1 VSTIDSSDIHPF
13 KQQSVKQIC
22 LVNDGGIQSHH
33 NPGSSG
39 GTGAT
44 EKRSAA
50 LCQEGGGPIEVR
62 EGQGCLRRHGP
73 DITHDVLQASHDT
86 SFEASQRR
94 EAAIGELKLQVL
106 HILVA

>member
-1 VSTIDSSDIHPF
+1 MICFPFKLSIVSTIDSSDIHPF

-50 LCQEGGGPIEVR
+50 LCQEGGGPIE
-62 EGQGCLRRHGP
+62 GP
-73 DITHDVLQASHDT
+73 GGTGVVSGGMAPT
-86 SFEASQRR
+86 
-94 EAAIGELKLQVL
+94 
-106 HILVA
+106 